1 MIDGVKIPTELTKTK
16 KGVIRDLLKLLDFI
30 HFLLGLESIID
41 VIAIRK

>member
-1 MIDGVKIPTELTKTK
+1 MIEGVKIPTELIKTK
-16 KGVIRDLLKLLDFI
+16 RGVTNVALSLLYFV